1 MKKALLLIAAF
12 GFVLLAQAQ
21 KATWKE
27 MEDFHHVM
35 SPTFHPAEENNLE
48 PLKKNSADLLA
59 KAQAWQNSTVPA
71 GFKADVTKP
80 ILKRLVK
87 QCKLVNKSVK
97 AGKSD
102 AELKTL
108 ITTAHDIFHEITEKC
123 RE

>member
-1 MKKALLLIAAF
+1 
-12 GFVLLAQAQ
+12 
-21 KATWKE
+21 
-27 MEDFHHVM
+27 M

-102 AELKTL
+102 AELRKSGSQNGRTAAEQHQNCSTDHLGKKRLGHHTL
-108 ITTAHDIFHEITEKC
+108 H
-123 RE
+123 